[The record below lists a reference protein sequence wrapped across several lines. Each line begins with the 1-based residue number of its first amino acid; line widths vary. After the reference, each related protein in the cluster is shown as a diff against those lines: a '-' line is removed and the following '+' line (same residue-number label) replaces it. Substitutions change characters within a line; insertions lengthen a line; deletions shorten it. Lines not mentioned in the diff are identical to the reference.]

1 MAEAGQRTIL
11 YNSIQ
16 SSPLGRLTLA
26 ARIEGG
32 RGIVPAQPYR
42 VYGSYALVYITEGAG
57 NYSDANGVSRDIH
70 AGDAILVFP
79 ELPHTYGPRS
89 GRTWN
94 ELYLIFDGSA
104 IQAWREMGILSTQR
118 PIYHLEP
125 IVQWTDRLLDV
136 IGREP
141 VRTGQDSSLQ
151 ICRLLTLLT
160 QMADLHSSDT
170 PIRDDRQWITKACVL
185 LGEELASH
193 KQLDHFAKKIGMS
206 PQGFRKRFKQEL
218 GLAPGQYRANRRIET
233 ACDLLQYT
241 RMTNAQIA
249 ESLGFADEYHFSKR
263 FKQTRGES
271 PREFRRRRL
280 E

>member
-11 YNSIQ
+11 YNSAQ
-16 SSPLGRLTLA
+16 GSPLGRLTLT

-57 NYSDANGVSRDIH
+57 SYRDANGLSQDIR
-70 AGDAILVFP
+70 AGDAVLVFP
-79 ELPHTYGPRS
+79 ELPHTYGPKP

-94 ELYLIFDGSA
+94 ELYLIFDGPA
-104 IQAWREMGILSTQR
+104 VEAWREMGVLSVQR

-125 IVQWTDRLLDV
+125 ITQWIGRLMDV
-136 IGREP
+136 IGGGP
-141 VRTGQDSSLQ
+141 AQTGQDSSLQ

-160 QMADLHSSDT
+160 EMAGLSSSGA
-170 PIRDDRQWITKACVL
+170 PVRDDRQWLTKACVV

-193 KQLDHFAKKIGMS
+193 KQLDHFAQKIGMS
-206 PQGFRKRFKQEL
+206 TQGFRKRFKQEL
-218 GLAPGQYRANRRIET
+218 GMAPAQYRANRRIET

-263 FKQTRGES
+263 FKQARGES
-271 PREFRRRRL
+271 PRAFRRRRL